1 MPCNAGAVHAW
12 MKIVVL
18 FRTERAKSGYG
29 YLYLHDA
36 NNFLKSLMP
45 WKDFHKLRF
54 SRICIARTAVG
65 QSGKR

>member
-1 MPCNAGAVHAW
+1 

-36 NNFLKSLMP
+36 
-45 WKDFHKLRF
+45 KDL
-54 SRICIARTAVG
+54 
-65 QSGKR
+65 SGDLPKPGLS

>member
-1 MPCNAGAVHAW
+1 MIYIDTIEEASGRHQGNMPCNAGAVYAW

-36 NNFLKSLMP
+36 
-45 WKDFHKLRF
+45 KDLL
-54 SRICIARTAVG
+54 G
-65 QSGKR
+65 D

>member
-1 MPCNAGAVHAW
+1 MHCNAGAVYAW

-36 NNFLKSLMP
+36 
-45 WKDFHKLRF
+45 KDLL
-54 SRICIARTAVG
+54 G
-65 QSGKR
+65 D

>member
-1 MPCNAGAVHAW
+1 MIYIDTIEEADAGIREICTSMQGQLHAW

-36 NNFLKSLMP
+36 
-45 WKDFHKLRF
+45 KDLL
-54 SRICIARTAVG
+54 G
-65 QSGKR
+65 D